1 MQSTISLAALTLL
14 ASPLLA
20 QVNPFLFYPQDPER
34 QTVTCTSF
42 VGRPDMSNAAEA
54 LMELD
59 TQHFRGIGDANG
71 LPRLFGVYHW
81 LADEKLSTV
90 ETYGL
95 IVRNGLVAG
104 TGPDMSASAEFLRIS
119 GLTSPPSTN
128 PNRGTW
134 IMYDGFGIT
143 GGLAQPLL
151 AASDPSVLAPPRY
164 YVGITL
170 PANPLWPATDGHSLF
185 RADLLNAGTG
195 ATLGENHRAGAPR
208 PTWAGLA
215 APGVSFATPWSYIL
229 GPFVT
234 SPNLHIGGND
244 PTSTRLGAPGANFS
258 MNGLWPD
265 ISGTPRRDG
274 LVMRITDNLA
284 PYGVVFLGGSVGF
297 QFPYYEGLLYPT
309 LIGHSFLGDSST
321 AVPLGVTSLN
331 NGAREVTIALPNT
344 LSPTLVGTNFVFQS
358 IVWDVNNALAEWTN
372 AQVVHL

>member
-1 MQSTISLAALTLL
+1 MQSLRSLVTALAF
-14 ASPLLA
+14 ASPLIC

-71 LPRLFGVYHW
+71 FPRLFGVYHW
-81 LADEKLSTV
+81 LADEKLSTI

-95 IVRNGLVAG
+95 IVRNGLVG
-104 TGPDMSASAEFLRIS
+104 GSGPDMSAGAEFLRIS
-119 GLTSPPSTN
+119 GLTTPPSTN

-134 IMYDGFGIT
+134 IISDGFGIS
-143 GGLAQPLL
+143 GGLVQPMWP
-151 AASDPSVLAPPRY
+151 AINTGVLAPPRY

-170 PANPLWPATDGHSLF
+170 PANPLWPTTDGHSLF

-195 ATLGENHRAGAPR
+195 ATVGENHRAGAPR
-208 PTWAGLA
+208 PTWAGIA
-215 APGVSFATPWSYIL
+215 APGTSFATPWTYIL

-234 SPNLHIGGND
+234 SPNLHIGGVD
-244 PTSTRLGAPGANFS
+244 PTSNRLGGPGANLS
-258 MNGLWPD
+258 MNGLFPD
-265 ISGTPRRDG
+265 IAGAPRRDG

-284 PYGVVFLGGSVGF
+284 PFGLVFLGGAVGF
-297 QFPYYEGLLYPT
+297 QAPYYLGLNMT
-309 LIGHSFLGDSST
+309 LIGHSFIGDGSS
-321 AVPLGVTSLN
+321 AVPLGVTSLS
-331 NGAREVTIALPNT
+331 NGVREVTIALPNT
-344 LSPTLVGTNFVFQS
+344 LSPTLVGTDFVFQS
-358 IVWDVNNALAEWTN
+358 IVWDVNINLAEFTN

>member
-1 MQSTISLAALTLL
+1 MQSLRSLAAITLA
-14 ASPLLA
+14 ASPLLC

-42 VGRPDMSNAAEA
+42 VGRPDVSNAAEA

-71 LPRLFGVYHW
+71 APRLFGVYHW

-95 IVRNGLVAG
+95 IVRNGLASG
-104 TGPDMSASAEFLRIS
+104 PGPDMSQSGEFLRIN

-134 IMYDGFGIT
+134 IMSDGFGIT
-143 GGLAQPLL
+143 GGLFFATIPG
-151 AASDPSVLAPPRY
+151 AVGPNLAPDRY
-164 YVGITL
+164 YVGVTL

-185 RADLLNAGTG
+185 RADMLNAGTG
-195 ATLGENHRAGAPR
+195 ATVGENHRAGAPR
-208 PTWAGLA
+208 PTWAGIN
-215 APGVSFATPWSYIL
+215 APGTSFATPWSYIL

-234 SPNLHIGGND
+234 SPNLHVGGVD
-244 PTSTRLGAPGANFS
+244 PLSTRLGAPGANLS

-274 LVMRITDNLA
+274 LLMRITDNLA
-284 PYGVVFLGGSVGF
+284 PFGVVLMGGSVGF
-297 QFPYYEGLLYPT
+297 QSPFFPGPFPL
-309 LIGHSFLGDSST
+309 LIGHSFIGMQSN

-344 LSPTLVGTNFVFQS
+344 ISPTLIGTDFVFQA
-358 IVWDVNNALAEWTN
+358 IVWDVNIDLAEFTN
-372 AQVVHL
+372 AQAVHL

>member
-1 MQSTISLAALTLL
+1 MQSPISLAALTLL

-42 VGRPDMSNAAEA
+42 VGRPHVSNAGEA
-54 LMELD
+54 LMEMD
-59 TQHFRGIGDANG
+59 IQHFRGVGDSNG
-71 LPRLFGVYHW
+71 AFVRLFGIYHW
-81 LADEKLSTV
+81 LADEKLSTT

-95 IVRNGLVAG
+95 IVRNGSTTG
-104 TGPDMSASAEFLRIS
+104 PGPDMSQGAEFLRIN

-134 IMYDGFGIT
+134 IMSDGFGLT
-143 GGLAQPLL
+143 SQGGLHLPPT
-151 AASDPSVLAPPRY
+151 DPSAFAPPRY
-164 YVGITL
+164 YVGVVL

-215 APGVSFATPWSYIL
+215 APGISFATPWTYIL

-234 SPNLHIGGND
+234 SPNLHIGGLD
-244 PTSTRLGAPGANFS
+244 PTSLRLGAPGANFS
-258 MNGLWPD
+258 MNGLFPD
-265 ISGTPRRDG
+265 ISGAPRRDG

-284 PYGVVFLGGSVGF
+284 PFGLVFLGGAVGF
-297 QFPYYEGLLYPT
+297 QVPYFEFGLIGT
-309 LIGHSFLGDSST
+309 LIGHSFIGDNST
-321 AVPLGVTSLN
+321 AVPLGVTALN

-344 LSPTLVGTNFVFQS
+344 ISPTLVGTNFVFQS
-358 IVWDVNNALAEWTN
+358 IVWDANIHLAEWTN